1 MQRQF
6 TTDEIPKYSHF
17 AANGFQSNQRQ
28 ESTRERI
35 KHAFLSAKG
44 VIREV
49 DQSPLR
55 FGYYVIKSITVDWVG
70 HIQLMFPYMR
80 HFEYASQQAKR
91 RLSETSLYEIN
102 KWRQDSFVS
111 LSTFKYLKQFI
122 VYWSSETSVSY
133 EEDLSLLLKDVD
145 DVSAQTQDLIR
156 AFSESINFVT
166 SLIQL
171 FDVRQSVTEA
181 INVRRVTYIALVFV
195 PLSWAASIFSMA
207 ENYSPGGSQFWIY
220 WVVALPLLIMVFI
233 LSNTLPVQVWDRIKV
248 FMFKVTGI

>member
-55 FGYYVIKSITVDWVG
+55 FGYYIIKSITVDWVG

-80 HFEYASQQAKR
+80 HFEYASQQAKS

-181 INVRRVTYIALVFV
+181 INVRRVTYTALVFV